1 MKISFVVAED
11 ENLGVEYLSNAL
23 KKNRHQVELVFF
35 PNQFGKGYVKNK
47 WLANFFNW
55 QDINLRELKR
65 QNPDLIAFSCV
76 TATYDWAHRFSR
88 IVKKELNKPIIF
100 GGTHPTLKPE
110 VVMSNDAVDMVC
122 VGEGEEAI
130 VELANSLEAGEKRQD
145 IKNIWFRFNGNIIK
159 NPVRPLKENIDDYEM
174 DRELFFKK
182 LPSNYRTS
190 AYFLTSRGCPF
201 NCTYCGNE
209 QKRKVYSGLTGKYV
223 RQKSVA
229 RAIEELKKL
238 KNLGTTHVLFVDDV
252 LTMDKKWFV
261 DFIERYKNEIALPFT
276 CFVHAK
282 LFDESLARLL
292 KDGGCKLVWYGI
304 QTGSERVRKEIL
316 ARYESNS
323 EIIRASDI
331 CRKYK
336 LKYMIDH
343 IFDIPQ
349 DDNIKE
355 SIDLYNKIRPQMLNC
370 YNLLY
375 FPSAKIIEH
384 ALAAKLVTTQDIE
397 KIDRGQDIVYQTG
410 SISSNDGK
418 LRSNYRRYALLL
430 TAIPILPKWLVSK
443 MCKGDSGIKF
453 FGRLPLIF
461 IPLIKVVLNFRV
473 GHGFIPLAVLKT
485 ELFWMKKFFQTKFL
499 KSKD

>member
-88 IVKKELNKPIIF
+88 IVKKELSKPIIF

-145 IKNIWFRFNGNIIK
+145 IKNIWFRFNGHIIK

-190 AYFLTSRGCPF
+190 AYF
-201 NCTYCGNE
+201 
-209 QKRKVYSGLTGKYV
+209 
-223 RQKSVA
+223 
-229 RAIEELKKL
+229 
-238 KNLGTTHVLFVDDV
+238 
-252 LTMDKKWFV
+252 
-261 DFIERYKNEIALPFT
+261 
-276 CFVHAK
+276 
-282 LFDESLARLL
+282 
-292 KDGGCKLVWYGI
+292 
-304 QTGSERVRKEIL
+304 
-316 ARYESNS
+316 
-323 EIIRASDI
+323 
-331 CRKYK
+331 
-336 LKYMIDH
+336 
-343 IFDIPQ
+343 
-349 DDNIKE
+349 
-355 SIDLYNKIRPQMLNC
+355 
-370 YNLLY
+370 
-375 FPSAKIIEH
+375 
-384 ALAAKLVTTQDIE
+384 
-397 KIDRGQDIVYQTG
+397 
-410 SISSNDGK
+410 
-418 LRSNYRRYALLL
+418 
-430 TAIPILPKWLVSK
+430 
-443 MCKGDSGIKF
+443 
-453 FGRLPLIF
+453 
-461 IPLIKVVLNFRV
+461 
-473 GHGFIPLAVLKT
+473 
-485 ELFWMKKFFQTKFL
+485 
-499 KSKD
+499 